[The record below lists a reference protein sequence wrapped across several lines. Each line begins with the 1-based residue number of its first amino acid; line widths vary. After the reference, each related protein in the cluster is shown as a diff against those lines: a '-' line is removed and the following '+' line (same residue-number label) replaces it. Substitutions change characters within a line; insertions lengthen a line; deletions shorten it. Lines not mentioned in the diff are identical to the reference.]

1 MFKRSVR
8 VSQRFINNSH
18 MPNSTVN
25 TYTTSVSLNTIY
37 QEKDKNFGR
46 QKIKITWKQLINVK
60 QRIQNKNG

>member
-1 MFKRSVR
+1 
-8 VSQRFINNSH
+8 

-25 TYTTSVSLNTIY
+25 TYTTSISLNTIY

-46 QKIKITWKQLINVK
+46 QKIKITRKQQINVK